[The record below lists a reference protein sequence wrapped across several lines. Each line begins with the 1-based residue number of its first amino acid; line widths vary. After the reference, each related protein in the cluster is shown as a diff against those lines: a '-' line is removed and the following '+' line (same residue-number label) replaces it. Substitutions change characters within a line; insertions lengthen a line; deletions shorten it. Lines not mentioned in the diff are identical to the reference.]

1 MQEIHIAHSPD
12 SDDAFMFYALANDVF
27 DTGDLKFFHIL
38 KDIETLNKKALEGK
52 YEVSAISIHAY
63 PSVADKY
70 QLLPTGSS
78 MGDRYGPMVV
88 AQQPFT
94 KEEIKKMT
102 IAVPGEKTT
111 ALLALRLFHPEVNY
125 EVVPFDQIIPQVLQG
140 KYQAGLIIHEGQLTY
155 ADEGLHKIIDM
166 GEWWYEKTGLPLP
179 LGGNVIRRDLGLEL
193 MRRISEFIRSSIA
206 YSLEHREDA
215 LKYAL
220 KFAGDMDPEM
230 ADKFVGMYVNHWTL
244 DYEEKGKKAVQLL
257 LDMGYEAGIINNKI
271 AVDYLD

>member
-1 MQEIHIAHSPD
+1 MHHIHIAHSPD
-12 SDDAFMFYALANDVF
+12 SDDAFMFYALANEIF
-27 DTGDLKFFHIL
+27 DTGDLKFSHIL
-38 KDIETLNKKALEGK
+38 KDIETLNKEALNGT

-63 PSVADKY
+63 PSLADKY

-88 AQQPFT
+88 AKQAFS

-111 ALLALRLFHPEVNY
+111 ALLALRLFHPQISY
-125 EVVPFDQIIPQVLQG
+125 EVLPFDQIIPQVQQG

-155 ADEGLHKIIDM
+155 ASEGLHKIIDM
-166 GEWWYEKTGLPLP
+166 GEWWFEETGLPLP
-179 LGGNVIRRDLGLEL
+179 LGGNVIRRDLGTQL
-193 MRRISEFIRSSIA
+193 MHRVSDFIRRSIA

-220 KFAGDMDPEM
+220 QFAGDMDPKM
-230 ADKFVGMYVNHWTL
+230 ADDFVGMYVNHWTL
-244 DYEEKGKKAVQLL
+244 DYEEKGKEAVQLL
-257 LDMGYEAGIINNKI
+257 LDRGYEAGIIGNKI
-271 AVDYLD
+271 VVDYLE